1 LSTGIRLRRRPDSC
15 QSTASEGGRGIS
27 LRRSS
32 SSSNRAP
39 VAALAAV
46 MAAALLLA
54 GCSAETN
61 VRRGKEYF
69 SEKEYGV
76 KASPRVV
83 KPGQPVPK
91 GGGRYVKGTPY
102 KVKGKWFY
110 PDDPKHVE
118 VGMASWYGSAFH
130 GRLTS
135 NGEVYDVAGLTAA
148 HPTMPL
154 PSYARVT
161 NLQNGRSMIVRVN
174 DRGPFLHGRIM
185 DLSQRVA
192 EMLDTR
198 RHGVAKLK
206 VQYMG
211 PAPLDGLDQGMLLAS
226 YDPHGGSRTMVAS
239 APTPKPGIVMASY
252 RPPPPPSRPNVG
264 RRVRDDQ
271 GSIDDLIYGTEG
283 RPPPRVAP
291 AIVGPDDPIGQLIG
305 PPRSAVRSYT
315 AHGQE
320 TPAQAAIDELIR
332 SLN

>member
-1 LSTGIRLRRRPDSC
+1 
-15 QSTASEGGRGIS
+15 
-27 LRRSS
+27 
-32 SSSNRAP
+32 
-39 VAALAAV
+39 LAA
-46 MAAALLLA
+46 AFGAALLLA
-54 GCSAETN
+54 GCSAETR
-61 VRRGKEYF
+61 VARGKEYF

-91 GGGRYVKGTPY
+91 GGGRYVRGTPY
-102 KVKGKWFY
+102 KVKDKWFY

-135 NGEVYDVAGLTAA
+135 NGEVYDVNGLTAA

-161 NLQNGRSMIVRVN
+161 NMQNGRSMIVRVN

-198 RHGVAKLK
+198 RHGVARLK

-211 PAPLDGLDQGMLLAS
+211 PAPLDGLDEGMLLAS
-226 YDPHGGSRTMVAS
+226 YDPYGGSRTMVAS
-239 APTPKPGIVMASY
+239 APVPKPGIVMASY
-252 RPPPPPSRPNVG
+252 RPPPPPSRPAFDG
-264 RRVRDDQ
+264 RAFEH
-271 GSIDDLIYGTEG
+271 GSGIDELIYDADRA
-283 RPPPRVAP
+283 RPMRAAP
-291 AIVGPDDPIGQLIG
+291 AIVGPDDPIGQLIR
-305 PPRSAVRSYT
+305 PPRAVRSY
-315 AHGQE
+315 APHASG
-320 TPAQAAIDELIR
+320 TPAQLAIDALIH